1 MLPTVV
7 GGLSVPL
14 QIDVPATSV
23 ATINEW
29 STLMFVVLAGLTA
42 LFFVHD
48 MKIIAAAKN
57 RDRDSVS
64 FFIFRLILSL
74 KIDCLL
80 IQKVEHQKRNRVVS
94 KLIIYPNSV
103 GIQPLLHAPKL

>member
-64 FFIFRLILSL
+64 FFIFRL